1 MTRNAE
7 LVFRIRA
14 CFIYRVMRDS
24 AAPIQR
30 VTASA
35 FRVPTDTHESDGT
48 LEWDSTTM
56 VVAEVSA
63 AAKTGLGYSYADAAA
78 VPFVLTLARA
88 VEGRDAMDVPACWT
102 AMTTALRNNGRAG
115 IASAAL
121 SAVDAALWDLKGRLT
136 ELSALS
142 LLGAARDAVP
152 AYGSGGFTSYS
163 IDQLQRQLGD
173 WVRDGLTRVKMK
185 IGRCPRDDIAR
196 VSAAREAIGA
206 NADLFVDANGAYT
219 RKQALRQAERFVDAR
234 VSWFEEPVSSD
245 DLEGLALMVERAPAG
260 MAIAAGEY
268 GYDSYYF
275 RRMLEARAVDVLQA
289 DATRCGGIS
298 GFLKAA
304 ALSEAWNVPLSAHTA
319 PSLHVQVC
327 PAIPHVLH
335 IEYFHDHARIEQM
348 FFDGAAQPVRGM
360 LRADR
365 SRPGLGLLFKR
376 DDAEPYRCA

>member
-1 MTRNAE
+1 
-7 LVFRIRA
+7 
-14 CFIYRVMRDS
+14 MRDS
-24 AAPIQR
+24 AAPIEQ

-35 FRVPTDTHESDGT
+35 FRVPTDRRESDGT
-48 LEWDSTTM
+48 LVWDSTTIITAE
-56 VVAEVSA
+56 VVAASH
-63 AAKTGLGYSYADAAA
+63 TGLGYSYADAAA
-78 VPFVLTLARA
+78 VPFVRTVSRTI
-88 VEGRDAMDVPACWT
+88 EGRDALDIPACWT

-136 ELSALS
+136 GLPVVS
-142 LLGAARDAVP
+142 LLGAARDSVP

-163 IDQLQRQLGD
+163 IEELQRQLGD

-185 IGRCPRDDIAR
+185 VGRCPRDDIAR
-196 VSAAREAIGA
+196 VAAAREAIGA
-206 NADLFVDANGAYT
+206 DAELFVDANGAYT
-219 RKQALRQAERFVDAR
+219 RKQALRQAEQFAAER

-245 DLEGLALMVERAPAG
+245 DLEGLALIVDRAPAG
-260 MAIAAGEY
+260 MSIAAGEY

-275 RRMLEARAVDVLQA
+275 RRMLQARAVDVLQA

-304 ALSEAWNVPLSAHTA
+304 ALSESWNVPLSAHTA

-327 PAIPHVLH
+327 PAISHVAH

-348 FFDGAAQPVRGM
+348 FFDGAASPVRGL

-365 SRPGLGLLFKR
+365 CRPGLGLQFKR
-376 DDAEPYRCA
+376 EDAEPYRCA